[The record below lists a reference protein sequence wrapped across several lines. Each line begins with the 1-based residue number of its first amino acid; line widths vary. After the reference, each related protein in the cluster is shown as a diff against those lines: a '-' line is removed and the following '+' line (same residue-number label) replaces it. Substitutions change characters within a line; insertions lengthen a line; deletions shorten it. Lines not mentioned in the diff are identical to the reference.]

1 MKGEGKSSRRRRS
14 LKLSMPSIAVLLVLT
29 AIAVT
34 SIAVV
39 PEIAAAQE
47 AEVTVMVNAPDYI
60 EEGATFIVTIDVDSV
75 TDFNSAQFDLS
86 FDKSV
91 VKVSEVKEGEING
104 DEVPIFQRRLN
115 PDKDT
120 VRVLAVMPI
129 GESVSG
135 SGYVAEIEFEVKG
148 EGEEKSELSISN
160 GELVN
165 ATGGIIPSN
174 WHGAG
179 VTIGV
184 EEEEEEEED
193 AGEEVTPGSPI
204 IRGKPA
210 EAVVSNAVGETRTF
224 NISVNQIADISWRI
238 NGTEVQTN
246 ESVTESAYTNTSAVI
261 GTWNVSAIAT
271 TTTTGL
277 SDLHTWI
284 WSVTLTASVTP
295 TPTHAPD
302 VTPKP
307 TPTQAPR
314 VASKPKP
321 KPKPTPT
328 PTPAATLKPTPKP
341 AVPGFEPIFAI
352 AVISAIAYILL
363 RRNPFSKEKGFTEK
377 GKRGRKRL

>member
-1 MKGEGKSSRRRRS
+1 
-14 LKLSMPSIAVLLVLT
+14 MPSIAVLLVLM

-47 AEVTVMVNAPDYI
+47 AEVTVTVNAPEYI
-60 EEGATFIVTIDVDSV
+60 EEGATFVVTIDVDSV

-135 SGYVAEIEFEVKG
+135 SGHVAEIEFEVKG
-148 EGEEKSELSISN
+148 EGGEKSELSISN

-179 VTIGV
+179 VTIAV
-184 EEEEEEEED
+184 EEEEDEEED

-271 TTTTGL
+271 NTTTGL

-284 WSVTLTASVTP
+284 WCVTLTASVTP
-295 TPTHAPD
+295 TPTLAPE
-302 VTPKP
+302 VTP
-307 TPTQAPR
+307 TPTPTLASK
-314 VASKPKP
+314 VAS

-328 PTPAATLKPTPKP
+328 PTPAATLKSTPKP

-377 GKRGRKRL
+377 GQRGRKRL